1 MRGHTYIIHSDYF
14 SRDVH
19 TIASGGDGA
28 TVRLWDA
35 YSGTHLQTLT
45 GDSGPV
51 YSVAW
56 SPDGSLL
63 ANGSFDG
70 IIRLWEMQGAQQ
82 GASGRMLPAH
92 THWGYALAFAPEGR
106 PLSSGGAD
114 RTSKLWDMPS
124 CRSLQTP
131 SRHT

>member
-70 IIRLWEMQGAQQ
+70 IIRLWERQGTQQ
-82 GASGRMLPAH
+82 GASARILAGQ
-92 THWGYALAFAPEGR
+92 THWAYARAFAPDGR
-106 PLSSGGAD
+106 TLASGRCD
-114 RTSKLWDMPS
+114 RPDKLGD
-124 CRSLQTP
+124 RA
-131 SRHT
+131 RGR